1 MLFNPNLFLVRS
13 HVELGLMD
21 ATIIK
26 FPVHENIGGISYF
39 LLTESVYYIFLEISS
54 CCVYIFTIY
63 IIIVY

>member
-1 MLFNPNLFLVRS
+1 MLFNPNLFLVRF

-39 LLTESVYYIFLEISS
+39 LLTESVY
-54 CCVYIFTIY
+54 
-63 IIIVY
+63 